1 MNLLRN
7 GAQYMLKPEELLRF
21 SLFSSLTSEDVSP
34 LLPHLQERHYRR
46 GQLLFVEGEIGSSVY
61 FVLSGQV
68 KLSKSTLAG
77 EEQILDWCGPYD
89 CFAEVLLLEAGSY
102 PATAQVLQDSTLLVL
117 HNDVMPR
124 ILEAN
129 PALSMALIR
138 TLSRRLRLAQE
149 FIRILTNRSTVGILA
164 ALFLRLAQPAV
175 VPGQPI
181 FIEASLTHRDL
192 ASMIGT
198 SRECVN
204 RAINGWKRSGI
215 LKLVDDRLEIIKPY
229 ELAEWP

>member
-1 MNLLRN
+1 MRCHFVFNS
-7 GAQYMLKPEELLRF
+7 EDLLRF
-21 SLFSSLTSEDVSP
+21 SLFSSLSSADVAP
-34 LLPHLQERHYRR
+34 LLPHLVERRYRR
-46 GQLLFVEGEIGSSVY
+46 GQLLFVEGEIGSYVY

-68 KLSKSTLAG
+68 KLSKSTRVG
-77 EEQILDWCGPYD
+77 EKQILDWCGPYD
-89 CFAEVLLLEAGSY
+89 CFAEVLLLESGSY
-102 PATAQVLQDSTLLVL
+102 PATAEVLKDSTLLVL
-117 HNDVMPR
+117 NNEIMPQ

-129 PALSMALIR
+129 PVLSLALIR

-149 FIRILTNRSTVGILA
+149 FIRILTNRSTTGVLA
-164 ALFLRLAQPAV
+164 ALFLRLARPAAT
-175 VPGQPI
+175 PGQPI
-181 FIEASLTHRDL
+181 FVDASLTHRDL

-215 LKLVDDRLEIIKPY
+215 LKLVDDRLEIIKPH

>member
-1 MNLLRN
+1 VLT
-7 GAQYMLKPEELLRF
+7 AEDLLRF
-21 SLFSSLTSEDVSP
+21 SLFSSLSSDDVAP
-34 LLPHLQERHYRR
+34 LLPHLVERHYRR

-61 FVLSGQV
+61 FVLSGQI
-68 KLSKSTLAG
+68 KLSKSTLTG
-77 EEQILDWCGPYD
+77 EKQILDWCGPYE
-89 CFAEVLLLEAGSY
+89 CFVEVLLLESGSY
-102 PATAQVLQDSTLLVL
+102 PATAEVLKDSTLLVL
-117 HNDVMPR
+117 NNELMPQ

-129 PALSMALIR
+129 PALSVALIR

-149 FIRILTNRSTVGILA
+149 FIRILTNRSTTGILA
-164 ALFLRLAQPAV
+164 ALFLRLAQPATT
-175 VPGQPI
+175 PGQPI
-181 FIEASLTHRDL
+181 FVDASLTHRDL

-215 LKLVDDRLEIIKPY
+215 IKLVDNRLEIIKPY

>member
-1 MNLLRN
+1 
-7 GAQYMLKPEELLRF
+7 MLKPEELLRF
-21 SLFSSLTSEDVSP
+21 SLFSSLTAEDVAP
-34 LLPHLQERHYRR
+34 LVPHLHERRYRR

-61 FVLSGQV
+61 FVLSGQI
-68 KLSKSTLAG
+68 KLSKSTLGG

-89 CFAEVLLLEAGSY
+89 CFAEVLLLETGSY
-102 PATAQVLQDSTLLVL
+102 PATAQVLQDSLLLVL

-124 ILEAN
+124 ILETN
-129 PALSMALIR
+129 PALSVALIR

-149 FIRILTNRSTVGILA
+149 FIRILTNRSTAGILA
-164 ALFLRLAQPAV
+164 ALFLRLAQPSLK
-175 VPGQPI
+175 PGNPI
-181 FIEASLTHRDL
+181 YVDASLTHRDL

-204 RAINGWKRSGI
+204 RAINGWKKSGI

>member
-1 MNLLRN
+1 LFNS
-7 GAQYMLKPEELLRF
+7 EDLLRF
-21 SLFSSLTSEDVSP
+21 SLFSSLNADDVAP
-34 LLPHLQERHYRR
+34 LLPLLVERRYRR

-68 KLSKSTLAG
+68 KLSQSTIAG
-77 EEQILDWCGPYD
+77 EKQILDWCGPYD
-89 CFAEVLLLEAGSY
+89 CFAEVLLLESGSY
-102 PATAQVLQDSTLLVL
+102 PATAEVIKDSTLLVL
-117 HNDVMPR
+117 NNEIMPQ
-124 ILEAN
+124 ILKTN
-129 PALSMALIR
+129 PVLSVAVIR

-149 FIRILTNRSTVGILA
+149 FIRILTNRSTTGILA
-164 ALFLRLAQPAV
+164 ALFLRLARPAIT
-175 VPGQPI
+175 PGQPI
-181 FIEASLTHRDL
+181 FVDASLTHRDL

-215 LKLVDDRLEIIKPY
+215 LKLVDDRLEIMKPN

>member
-1 MNLLRN
+1 VQLVLT
-7 GAQYMLKPEELLRF
+7 AEDLLRF
-21 SLFSSLTSEDVSP
+21 SLFSSLSPDDVVP
-34 LLPHLQERHYRR
+34 LLPHLAERHYRR

-68 KLSKSTLAG
+68 KLSKSTLTG
-77 EEQILDWCGPYD
+77 EKQIIDWCGPYE
-89 CFAEVLLLEAGSY
+89 CFAEVLLLESGSY
-102 PATAQVLQDSTLLVL
+102 PATAEVLKDSTLLVL
-117 HNDVMPR
+117 NNELMPQ

-129 PALSMALIR
+129 PALSVALIR

-149 FIRILTNRSTVGILA
+149 FIRILTNRSTTGTLA
-164 ALFLRLAQPAV
+164 ALFLRLAQPATT
-175 VPGQPI
+175 PGRPI
-181 FIEASLTHRDL
+181 FVDASLTHRDL

-215 LKLVDDRLEIIKPY
+215 IQLVDNRLEIIKPY

>member
-1 MNLLRN
+1 VKFV
-7 GAQYMLKPEELLRF
+7 LKPEDLLRF
-21 SLFSSLTSEDVSP
+21 SLFSSLTPKDVSL
-34 LLPHLQERHYRR
+34 LLPHLKERRYRR

-68 KLSKSTLAG
+68 KLSKSTPEG
-77 EEQILDWCGPYD
+77 DEQILDWCGPYD
-89 CFAEVLLLEAGSY
+89 CFAEVLLLEDGSY
-102 PATAQVLQDSTLLVL
+102 PATAEVIQDSTLLVL
-117 HNDVMPR
+117 HNEVMPR
-124 ILEAN
+124 ILEAS
-129 PALSMALIR
+129 PALSVALIR

-149 FIRILTNRSTVGILA
+149 FIRILTSRSTAGILA
-164 ALFLRLAQPAV
+164 ALFLRLAQPATK
-175 VPGQPI
+175 PGQPI
-181 FIEASLTHRDL
+181 FVDASLTHRDL

-204 RAINGWKRSGI
+204 RSINGWKKSGI

>member
-1 MNLLRN
+1 
-7 GAQYMLKPEELLRF
+7 MLKPEELLRF
-21 SLFSSLTSEDVSP
+21 SLFSSLTPKDVAP
-34 LLPHLQERHYRR
+34 LLPHLQKRHYRR
-46 GQLLFVEGEIGSSVY
+46 GQLLFVAGEIGSTVY
-61 FVLSGQV
+61 FLLSGQV
-68 KLSKSTLAG
+68 KLSKSTPEG

-102 PATAQVLQDSTLLVL
+102 PYTAEVLQDSTLLIL

-124 ILEAN
+124 ILETN

-149 FIRILTNRSTVGILA
+149 FIRILTNRSTAGILA
-164 ALFLRLAQPAV
+164 ALFLRLAQPALN
-175 VPGQPI
+175 PGQPI
-181 FIEASLTHRDL
+181 FVDASLTHRDL

-204 RAINGWKRSGI
+204 RAINGWKKSGI
-215 LKLVDDRLEIIKPY
+215 LNLVDDRLEIIKPN

>member
-1 MNLLRN
+1 
-7 GAQYMLKPEELLRF
+7 MLQPEELLRF
-21 SLFSSLTSEDVSP
+21 SLFSSLTADDVTP
-34 LLPHLQERHYRR
+34 LLPHLNERHYRR

-68 KLSKSTLAG
+68 KLSKSTSEG
-77 EEQILDWCGPYD
+77 VEQILDWCGPYD
-89 CFAEVLLLEAGSY
+89 CFAEILLLEDGPY
-102 PATAQVLQDSTLLVL
+102 PATAEVLQDSTLLVL

-129 PALSMALIR
+129 PTLSMALIR
-138 TLSRRLRLAQE
+138 TLSMRLRLAQE
-149 FIRILTNRSTVGILA
+149 FIRILTNRSTAGVLA
-164 ALFLRLAQPAV
+164 ALFLRLAKPAAK
-175 VPGQPI
+175 PGQPI
-181 FIEASLTHRDL
+181 YIDASLTHRDL

-204 RAINGWKRSGI
+204 RAINGWKKSGV
-215 LKLVDDRLEIIKPY
+215 LKLVDDRLEIINPY

>member
-1 MNLLRN
+1 
-7 GAQYMLKPEELLRF
+7 MLKPEDLLRF
-21 SLFSSLTSEDVSP
+21 ALFSSLTTDDVTP
-34 LLPHLQERHYRR
+34 LLPHLNERHYRR

-68 KLSKSTLAG
+68 KLSKSTPEG
-77 EEQILDWCGPYD
+77 VEQILDWCGPYD

-102 PATAQVLQDSTLLVL
+102 PATAEVLQDSTLLVL
-117 HNDVMPR
+117 HNEVMPR
-124 ILEAN
+124 LLEAS

-149 FIRILTNRSTVGILA
+149 FIRILTNRSTAGILA
-164 ALFLRLAQPAV
+164 ALFLRLAKPASN
-175 VPGQPI
+175 PGQPI
-181 FIEASLTHRDL
+181 FIDASFTHRDL

-204 RAINGWKRSGI
+204 RAINGWKKSGI
-215 LKLVDDRLEIIKPY
+215 LRLVDDRLEIIKPY